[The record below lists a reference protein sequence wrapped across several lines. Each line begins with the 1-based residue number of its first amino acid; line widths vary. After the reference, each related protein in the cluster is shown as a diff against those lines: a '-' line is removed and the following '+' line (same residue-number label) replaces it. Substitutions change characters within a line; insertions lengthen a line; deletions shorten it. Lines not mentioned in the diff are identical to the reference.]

1 MDLLNDFTTSV
12 EKSLTEIDANWRSYN
27 GLIVCGTH
35 NQKNTGELIDMIRR
49 AREEKIPTLLICAGH
64 QLGFIEY
71 CRNVLGI
78 KDATSEEFG
87 TQGTFVVVKRPQM
100 KVGLHEGESWWSN
113 YRLIDSVWEMPKHF
127 ISVPYHPEYQSTKE
141 HPHKDLIKFI
151 NLCKNGG
158 IAELLHL

>member
-1 MDLLNDFTTSV
+1 MEILNDFSTSV
-12 EKSLTEIDANWRSYN
+12 RKALAEIEPDYEKLN
-27 GLIVCGTH
+27 GLVICGTH
-35 NQKNTGELIDMIRR
+35 NQKNTEELIDTIRR

-78 KDATSEEFG
+78 KNATSEEFG

-113 YRLIDSVWEMPKHF
+113 YMLIDGVWEMPKHF
-127 ISVPYHPEYQSTKE
+127 ISVPYHPEYQSTKD
-141 HPHKDLIKFI
+141 HPHPILKEFI
-151 NLCKNGG
+151 SICSK
-158 IAELLHL
+158 